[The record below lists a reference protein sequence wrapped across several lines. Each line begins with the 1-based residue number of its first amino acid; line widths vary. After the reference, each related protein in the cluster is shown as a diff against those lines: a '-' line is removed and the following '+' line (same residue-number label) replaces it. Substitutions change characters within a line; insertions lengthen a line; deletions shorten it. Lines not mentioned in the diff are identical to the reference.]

1 MLAHDRSGTGPPL
14 VLLHGVGLDRRTWRP
29 VRDLLS
35 EKREVIALDLPGH
48 GESPSLP
55 AGARY
60 DVAGYVGAVREAIGA
75 LGLDRPHVAGNSLGG
90 AIALELARTGEVAS
104 AVALS
109 PIGFWNTREI
119 RSTMASLR
127 LSRGLARLSGPIGPT
142 LASIAAVRLLLF
154 RPYYGH
160 PARLSPA
167 DARAAAEAFAAS
179 AALPATLPYTR
190 HYRFAPD
197 PRPRVPVTIGW
208 GRDDRLLPPRQ
219 ALRAREILP
228 AAWHVILPGCGHV
241 PMPDD
246 PERVASLLLSSPY
259 R

>member
-29 VRDLLS
+29 VRDLLA
-35 EKREVIALDLPGH
+35 EEREVIALDLPGH

-55 AGARY
+55 AGVRY

-90 AIALELARTGEVAS
+90 AIALELARTGDVAS

-119 RSTMASLR
+119 RATMASLR
-127 LSRGLARLSGPIGPT
+127 LSRALARLSGPIGPT

-160 PARLSPA
+160 PARLSSA

-179 AALPATLPYTR
+179 AALPATLPCTR
-190 HYRFAPD
+190 RYRFAPD
-197 PRPRVPVTIGW
+197 PPARVPVTIGW
-208 GRDDRLLPPRQ
+208 GEDDRLLPPRQ
-219 ALRAREILP
+219 ALRAREMLP
-228 AAWHVILPGCGHV
+228 AARHVILPGCGHV

-246 PERVASLLLSSPY
+246 PERVASLLLSSPD